1 MTLGEY
7 KDSSEQLRRVDTLN
21 TELRQNQAVFE
32 SEMTQARQNLGNL
45 ASLFNPQ
52 NLSREQQQAIEAA
65 LARDS
70 ELREQSTLRI
80 IPEWKDPTA
89 KQSDLKIMG
98 EFVEKWGGQA
108 RDIEG
113 MTPFYRNMIRHFALQ
128 EQKVASIKQKQ
139 TRQGKAVKPTR
150 AEAAV
155 SDRSGNIV
163 KKVREGRLT
172 SDQGVKE
179 LGRLLR

>member
-1 MTLGEY
+1 MI
-7 KDSSEQLRRVDTLN
+7 
-21 TELRQNQAVFE
+21 
-32 SEMTQARQNLGNL
+32 
-45 ASLFNPQ
+45 NPQ
-52 NLSREQQQAIEAA
+52 NLGQEQKQAIEAA
-65 LARDS
+65 IARDS

-89 KQSDLKIMG
+89 KQADLKIMG

-139 TRQGKAVKPTR
+139 PRQGKAAKPTR

-155 SDRSGNIV
+155 TGRSENIV
-163 KKVREGRLT
+163 NQVKKGRLT
-172 SDQGVKE
+172 SDQGVE
-179 LGRLLR
+179 ALGRLLR